1 LLAGSKLA
9 GSMLAGSMLAG
20 SSSPVPV
27 LDSIAVYVPGLKVTD
42 VPELGASAAQI
53 YPSGAANHC
62 SRQYQAAGGSEM

>member
-1 LLAGSKLA
+1 
-9 GSMLAGSMLAG
+9 
-20 SSSPVPV
+20 V

-62 SRQYQAAGGSEM
+62 SRQYQAAAGSEM